1 MTKPDAAVG
10 TRSLEEIL
18 ASIRKSLSDES
29 VDGLVELS
37 AAAAAAVRAESAPA
51 DADTAPASEGQQE
64 AADALTNKLA
74 GALNGTRP
82 PDEDLTDLL
91 AEPAL
96 PALEIPK
103 DARKPDTSTA
113 PDVSKDSLWFLR
125 PGAPDDA
132 QASPGADS
140 HPVLSID
147 SRDEDDAA
155 AGGSE
160 EGPEAELKA
169 EPRKLAV
176 PRLDPEKISLLNKL
190 KASSSA
196 ALEAIEKQSP
206 VEEPPAVDLPTAF
219 MRRTKPAAPDPSVLT
234 RADTFRVPL
243 FGGETD
249 NRKPVVSIPS
259 QPAKLVPDPVAE
271 EAPAAAPAAD
281 VSVAPIAAEAGSAD
295 AAPDELVHA
304 AAKTRPV
311 IEPDVDDMLVAPT
324 PAPAPVLDPAPV
336 QEAAFDAAP
345 EPASTADT
353 AVAPPPPVPATANK
367 PLEDM
372 IAAVLEPVLQ
382 KLLERNLTPM
392 LEAMVRREVV
402 KALKDAGER

>member
-37 AAAAAAVRAESAPA
+37 AAAAAAVRAENAPA
-51 DADTAPASEGQQE
+51 DTDTAPASEGRQE
-64 AADALTNKLA
+64 AADALTDKLA
-74 GALNGTRP
+74 GALNGTRA

-96 PALEIPK
+96 PALAIPR
-103 DARKPDTSTA
+103 DARKPDTATA
-113 PDVSKDSLWFLR
+113 PDASKDSLWFLR

-132 QASPGADS
+132 QASPGSGSHPELRIDS
-140 HPVLSID
+140 H
-147 SRDEDDAA
+147 DEDDAA
-155 AGGSE
+155 ADRSE
-160 EGPEAELKA
+160 ERPEDELKA

-206 VEEPPAVDLPTAF
+206 VEEPQVVELPTAF
-219 MRRTKPAAPDPSVLT
+219 MPKAKPAPEPSVLT

-281 VSVAPIAAEAGSAD
+281 APVAAEAGSVD
-295 AAPDELVHA
+295 AAPDEPVQA

-345 EPASTADT
+345 EPAS
-353 AVAPPPPVPATANK
+353 AVETGAAPPPPVPASANK

-382 KLLERNLTPM
+382 KLLEKNLTPM